1 MCALALGYDP
11 ARLAAA
17 WLLARLSQYG
27 QAPRKSEL
35 TANRRKRNHRTPTR
49 SALEQTIQHQLSILH
64 RRRLRD
70 QSRGHI
76 ENSLAAP
83 APSVWLIAHAGGPG
97 MRDQWFRCIY
107 QAFKQ
112 SRQWYSGSPDDEDKS
127 KRVAGRPIQFYTVLP
142 FYCFA
147 IPPYS
152 CELSRRVKNE
162 IFFLQL

>member
-1 MCALALGYDP
+1 MRSHVRFGTRIWSCTPRSAW
-11 ARLAAA
+11 A
-17 WLLARLSQYG
+17 WLLARLSRYG
-27 QAPRKSEL
+27 QAPRNSQLNEGKG
-35 TANRRKRNHRTPTR
+35 TIGPR
-49 SALEQTIQHQLSILH
+49 SLEQTIQHQLSILH

-127 KRVAGRPIQFYTVLP
+127 KLVAGRPIQFYTVLS

-152 CELSRRVKNE
+152 CLAVWKMRF
-162 IFFLQL
+162 FFLQL